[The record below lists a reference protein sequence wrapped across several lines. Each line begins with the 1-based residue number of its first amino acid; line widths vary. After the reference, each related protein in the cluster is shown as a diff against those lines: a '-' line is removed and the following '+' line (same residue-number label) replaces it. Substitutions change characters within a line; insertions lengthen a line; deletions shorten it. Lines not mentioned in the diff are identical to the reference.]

1 MARVNHKRVKQLLN
15 EKRSRITDRQFFTSR
30 ILAGH
35 FEDMAMAQTRR
46 YKYNRRIH
54 VAISWSP
61 KSGEVACTN
70 NLSVLINAGHRL
82 VTQNRGRENRYEI
95 VCGLFAHELGHCLY
109 TDFLAGQTYN
119 NYLSREKWYPEPP
132 AYKLPKDTVSERA
145 LWEYVRLEPRNNEML
160 RYVAH
165 HISNVIEDAYIENRI
180 LAQFRGTLGN
190 CLEALR
196 EQQYESIPTV
206 TELIEKE
213 DDGNCHIFE
222 SILQIMLSYVK
233 FGEIKYGDAPLSDE
247 RIQVV
252 FKLIHDLDAAIVN
265 PSGKERLKVV
275 NLILVRCW
283 DYIEDFMEICKK
295 RQEEAKAS
303 GSTESLA
310 ETIAQ
315 ILPGSP
321 RPKIR
326 RKKAQLPEIWKALP
340 VGSRQYPRKKT
351 DASPISRQIVFP
363 KAAEGLPSTTMH
375 MSVNA
380 MTMQRRTL
388 SACWTRWRRRPPAS
402 SWRMNGHG
410 NSTMWPRASP
420 MEMSMLVLISV

>member
-132 AYKLPKDTVSERA
+132 AYKLPKDTVNERA
-145 LWEYVRLEPRNNEML
+145 LWEYVRLESRNNEML

-165 HISNVIEDAYIENRI
+165 HISNVIEDAYIENYRDLI
-180 LAQFRGTLGN
+180 LENIEYDYL
-190 CLEALR
+190 CR
-196 EQQYESIPTV
+196 EFATYRE
-206 TELIEKE
+206 
-213 DDGNCHIFE
+213 
-222 SILQIMLSYVK
+222 
-233 FGEIKYGDAPLSDE
+233 
-247 RIQVV
+247 
-252 FKLIHDLDAAIVN
+252 DLDEIV
-265 PSGKERLKVV
+265 ELMV
-275 NLILVRCW
+275 
-283 DYIEDFMEICKK
+283 
-295 RQEEAKAS
+295 
-303 GSTESLA
+303 
-310 ETIAQ
+310 ETVCA
-315 ILPGSP
+315 
-321 RPKIR
+321 R
-326 RKKAQLPEIWKALP
+326 RKTTRIA
-340 VGSRQYPRKKT
+340 GSDFPHEVVRSRFLKLDSEHIRFVMDSLQKNTTEVRNMKQYLLTVLFNAPT
-351 DASPISRQIVFP
+351 TISNHYTSQ
-363 KAAEGLPSTTMH
+363 
-375 MSVNA
+375 VNHD
-380 MTMQRRTL
+380 
-388 SACWTRWRRRPPAS
+388 
-402 SWRMNGHG
+402 MNAGG
-410 NSTMWPRASP
+410 W
-420 MEMSMLVLISV
+420 